1 METKKTKLWSRW
13 LAVMIS
19 MAIIITG
26 SSISSMKVLAAE
38 TVTSENFTYEISNGR
53 AVLKSFN
60 SNAATKVNIPAKIN
74 GYPVVEISNGA
85 FAGKI
90 YIKELTIPESVL
102 EIKDSA
108 FMRMTSLK
116 EIVIPGS
123 VTKIGMKA
131 FYNCISLEK
140 ITLMYGIQSI
150 GDGAFAS
157 CKKLRSVEIA
167 PSVKTLENGTFKNAG
182 DMVLEAEPGSPAAA
196 YTGDASVNVT
206 HKELSDDSA
215 VVYKYSVSDDDAVT
229 IDGYYGSSKNPVVP
243 ETINGKTVEK
253 IGNKV
258 FKGSGIDSVKLPD
271 SIKILGSHVFEGT
284 NISELYLPSGVI
296 DMGAHIV
303 EDTMKK
309 VISDSP
315 YVEEYFSKYYPDIRF
330 VPYQIPLPSYHM
342 LNIKT
347 SGNGSVTL
355 GASGYYKQGVE
366 IDLIAT
372 PGKGSYFV
380 GWTTTGNGTF
390 KNTESSSTMDA
401 VKNPYAT
408 YTMPTTDATITAS
421 FAKSPRPEV
430 IYKDGVFLE
439 YNGSG
444 DLSIDELHQKS
455 DTDSTEVPTTKMAQN
470 AFDHYVSEEGRWYY
484 GYPITVT
491 IPKTMQEIP
500 YGVFQTCNTLKSIT
514 ADENNNTYTSEDGVL
529 FNKGKTKLITYPRG
543 NTAKN
548 YTIPDTVTEIA
559 PYAFYGS
566 SNLEK
571 ITMPNGITTI
581 GQRAFYGCYN
591 LKEINFSSGLKEI
604 GSYAFYNCSSLRDNL
619 VLPEELEIIGSDAFE
634 SCGMSEVT
642 IPASVTSIG
651 SLAFHGCNSLQKF
664 TVQSGNATYAD
675 RNGVLVNESNKC
687 LIQYPRQKDLEIYQ
701 IPDDITSIAQS
712 AFYYGSKLK
721 EVKIPQ
727 SVTTIGSSAFSNC
740 ANLAIAEIPNGVEV
754 IPSSAFSGCNSLERI
769 TLPENLETISSYAFS
784 SCTKLTD
791 VVLPNTLTSIGSHAF
806 SGCNSITE
814 INITKNVTDVASNA
828 FYNSVKLEAIT
839 VDENNASYVAEAGVL
854 YTRHDTDKA
863 LVCYPI
869 AHGAENGAYRVSADT
884 KSIMSEAFAHTKLK
898 ELYLPE
904 SVTTLG
910 TYAFEYSNLEKLQIE
925 FKDNYKGDQP
935 KLDFGKLGY
944 GYILYGANT
953 SNLVIY
959 GYFDSTAE
967 WLANNRGIRFRQL
980 DEVTEGL
987 VFDDNGTLIG
997 MKNTTTKHVVIPSS
1011 IVNSNGNIVSVKV
1024 IGSNAFRNPD
1034 DVGSKYYEKLTSIK
1048 IPLGVT
1054 TIEDS
1059 AFDNCKALTSL
1070 PLPDS
1075 LQTIKAYAFNGCLG
1089 LKKITIPAA
1098 VNNLDSSAFD
1108 ECKALEEIKAEG
1120 NSKYADIDG
1129 VLINK
1134 DKKVIYRVPAKLN
1147 LDQTNGEYV
1156 VPVSITGIAPSAFA
1170 GCTTVKKVSLE
1181 NVKVIQ
1187 QNTFKSALKDMESFV
1202 ELDLSNV
1209 LEIRSGA
1216 FEDCSSISSVTIPAS
1231 LVALGLD
1238 VFSGCTGLT
1247 EINVD
1252 DANTEFASV
1261 DGILYN
1267 KSKEALIFYPQGKG
1281 NDSFGIPANVN
1292 QIFDHA
1298 FMNNQYLRTVT
1309 MHDGIILIG
1318 DSAFQNCN
1326 LETLVLPRRAEE
1338 IGDHAF
1344 AGNVSI
1350 TSVNIPAHVTKIGT
1364 GAFLGCTSL
1373 ATVKVF
1379 SKDVIYGSE
1388 GKVFDEAMAE
1398 GVPQLTVYAE
1408 ADSTTAQYVAGKNI
1422 TFAELLSLE
1431 AGREKLNHLIADAT
1445 ILYENAVEGTEA
1457 GEFASGSKVILKAAM
1472 DAAQNVADSENADII
1487 TVTEAI
1493 TDLQAAIDVFRA
1505 GMVQYPVDKTEL
1517 SALLTAARTLH
1528 HDAVEG
1534 TDVGNYQAGAR
1545 EEINGCINSASEV
1558 LENETAIQNQVD
1570 KALLELQLGI
1580 LAFEQQ
1586 KVMGETVSTSTLSAN
1601 IIIAQA
1607 KEAAAAEGN
1616 EVGQYGAGAKA
1627 AYAAAI
1633 DSAKAFLASVTND
1646 TTQES
1651 MEQVLSDLREAGKNF
1666 AGAKKEPPHATNRT
1680 DIMNEIFAAQA
1691 LISTAIEGTEVG
1703 QYPVGTKN
1711 QFQRAIDAAIDMMNE
1726 MNPKQSDI
1734 DTRFTALIEAEN
1746 EFRASVIT
1754 GN

>member
-1 METKKTKLWSRW
+1 METRKIKLWSRW

-26 SSISSMKVLAAE
+26 SSIPSIKVLAAE
-38 TVTSENFTYEISNGR
+38 TVTEGNFTYEISNGK

-60 SNAATKVNIPAKIN
+60 SNTATKVNIPAEIN
-74 GYPVVEISNGA
+74 GYPVVEIGKEA
-85 FAGKI
+85 FAGKT

-102 EIKDSA
+102 EIKETA

-140 ITLMYGIQSI
+140 ITLLYGIQSI

-157 CKKLRSVEIA
+157 CRKLSKVEIA
-167 PSVKTLENGTFKNAG
+167 PSVKALENNTFKNAG
-182 DMVLEAEPGSPAAA
+182 DMVLEAEPNSPAAA
-196 YTGDASVNVT
+196 YEGDASVNVT
-206 HKELSDDSA
+206 HKKLPDDSS
-215 VVYKYSVSDDDAVT
+215 VVYKYSVSEDDTVS

-243 ETINGKTVEK
+243 GTINGKSVEK

-258 FKGSGIDSVKLPD
+258 FKGTGIDSIKLPD

-284 NISELYLPSGVI
+284 NISELYLPAGVI
-296 DMGAHIV
+296 DMGEHIV

-309 VISDSP
+309 VISDSA

-330 VPYQIPLPSYHM
+330 VPYETPLPSYHM
-342 LNIKT
+342 LDIKT

-355 GASGYYKQGVE
+355 GESGYYKQGVE
-366 IDLIAT
+366 IDLVAT
-372 PGKGSYFV
+372 PGKGYYFV

-390 KNTESSSTMDA
+390 KNTDSNSDMDA
-401 VKNPYAT
+401 VKNPYVT
-408 YTMPTTDATITAS
+408 YTMPTTKATVTAS

-444 DLSIDELHQKS
+444 DLNIDELHEKS
-455 DTDSTEVPTTKMAQN
+455 DTDSTKVPTTKIAQN
-470 AFDHYVSEEGRWYY
+470 AFEHYVSEENRWYY
-484 GYPITVT
+484 GYPTTVT
-491 IPKTMQEIP
+491 IPKTLQEIP
-500 YGVFQTCNTLKSIT
+500 YGVFQTCNTLKSIVVN
-514 ADENNNTYTSEDGVL
+514 EGNNTYITQDGVL
-529 FNKGKTKLITYPRG
+529 FNKDITKLISYPRG

-571 ITMPNGITTI
+571 ITMPNEITTI

-591 LKEINFSSGLKEI
+591 LKEINFPSHLKEI
-604 GSYAFYNCSSLRDNL
+604 GYDAFNGCRSLRDKL
-619 VLPEELEIIGSDAFE
+619 ELPAGLETIGSNAFQGC
-634 SCGMSEVT
+634 SINEVT
-642 IPASVTSIG
+642 IPDSVTSIG
-651 SLAFHGCNSLQKF
+651 SLAFYSCNSLQKF
-664 TVQSGNATYAD
+664 TVQSGNETYAD
-675 RNGVLVNESNKC
+675 RDGVLVNETEKC

-701 IPDDITSIAQS
+701 IPDDITSIAQY

-727 SVTTIGSSAFSNC
+727 SVTAIGSSAFSNC
-740 ANLAIAEIPNGVEV
+740 ANLVTAVIPNGVEA
-754 IPSSAFSGCNSLERI
+754 IPYNAFSYCTSLERI
-769 TLPENLETISSYAFS
+769 TLPENLKTISSYAFS

-791 VVLPNTLTSIGSHAF
+791 VTLPDTLTSIGSNAF
-806 SGCNSITE
+806 SSCNSITK
-814 INITKNVTDVASNA
+814 INIAKNVTSVASNA

-839 VDENNASYVAEAGVL
+839 VDENNAKYVSEDGVL
-854 YTRHDTDKA
+854 YTKNDTDKA

-869 AHGAENGAYRVSADT
+869 AHAAESGAYRVSADT
-884 KSIMSEAFAHTKLK
+884 KSIESEAFAHTKLK
-898 ELYLPE
+898 ELYLPG
-904 SVTTLG
+904 SVASLKTN
-910 TYAFEYSNLEKLQIE
+910 AFEYSNLEKLQIE
-925 FKDNYKGDQP
+925 FKDNYKGDP
-935 KLDFGKLGY
+935 KLNVDNSPF

-967 WLANNRGIRFRQL
+967 WLANNRGIRFQQL

-997 MKNTTTKHVVIPSS
+997 MNNTTTKDVVIPSS
-1011 IVNSNGNIVSVKV
+1011 IVNSQSKIVSVKA
-1024 IGSNAFRNPD
+1024 IGSNAFKNPEEP
-1034 DVGSKYYEKLTSIK
+1034 GSRHYEELTSIK
-1048 IPLGVT
+1048 LPLGVT
-1054 TIEDS
+1054 TIENS

-1070 PLPDS
+1070 PLPET
-1075 LQTIKAYAFNGCLG
+1075 LQKIGAYAFNDCSG

-1108 ECKALEEIKAEG
+1108 GCTALEEIKAEG
-1120 NSKYADIDG
+1120 NSQYSDIDG

-1134 DKKVIYRVPAKLN
+1134 DKKVIYKVPAKLN
-1147 LDQTNGEYV
+1147 LDQTNGVYV

-1170 GCTTVKKVSLE
+1170 GCTTVKKVVLE
-1181 NVKVIQ
+1181 NVKVIE
-1187 QNTFKSALKDMESFV
+1187 QNTFKSAFKDMESFV
-1202 ELDLSNV
+1202 EVDLSNV

-1216 FEDCSSISSVTIPAS
+1216 FEDCSSISSITIRKS

-1238 VFSGCTGLT
+1238 VFIGCTGLT

-1252 DANTEFASV
+1252 DANTKFASE
-1261 DGILYN
+1261 DGVLYN
-1267 KSKEALIFYPQGKG
+1267 KSKEALIFYPEGKV
-1281 NDSFGIPANVN
+1281 NDSFAIPANVN
-1292 QIFDHA
+1292 QIYDHA
-1298 FMNNQYLRTVT
+1298 FMNNQNLRTVT
-1309 MHDGIILIG
+1309 MHDGIMMIG

-1326 LETLVLPRRAEE
+1326 LETLVLPKRVEK
-1338 IGDHAF
+1338 IGDNAF

-1350 TSVNIPAHVTKIGT
+1350 TSVNIPAHVSEIGT
-1364 GAFLGCTSL
+1364 GAFIGCTSL

-1388 GKVFDEAMAE
+1388 GKVFDEAMTE

-1408 ADSTTAQYVAGKNI
+1408 ADSTTAQYVNGKNI
-1422 TFAELLSLE
+1422 IFVELLSIE
-1431 AGREKLNHLIADAT
+1431 AGREKLNHLISDAT
-1445 ILYENAVEGTEA
+1445 ILYEDGVEGTET
-1457 GEFASGSKVILKAAM
+1457 GEFAPGSREILKAAI
-1472 DAAQNVADSENADII
+1472 DAAQNVAGSEDADII
-1487 TVTEAI
+1487 AVTDAI
-1493 TDLQAAIDVFRA
+1493 TEIQTAIDVFCA

-1517 SALLTAARTLH
+1517 NVLLTVARTLH
-1528 HDAVEG
+1528 NDAVEG
-1534 TDVGNYQAGAR
+1534 TEVGNYQAGAK
-1545 EEINGCINSASEV
+1545 EKINGCLNSASEV
-1558 LENETAIQNQVD
+1558 SENETAIQNQVD

-1580 LAFEQQ
+1580 LEFEQQ
-1586 KVMGETVSTSTLSAN
+1586 KIMGETVSTSTLSAN

-1607 KEAAAAEGN
+1607 KEAAATEGI
-1616 EVGQYGAGAKA
+1616 EVGQYSAGAKV

-1646 TTQES
+1646 TTQEA
-1651 MEQVLSDLREAGKNF
+1651 MEQALSDLREAGKIF
-1666 AGAKKEPPHATNRT
+1666 AGAKKQPPHAINRA

-1691 LISTAIEGTEVG
+1691 LISAAVEGTEVG
-1703 QYPVGTKN
+1703 QYPVGMKN
-1711 QFQRAIDAAIDMMNE
+1711 QFQRAIDAAIDILNE
-1726 MNPKQSDI
+1726 RNPKQSDI
-1734 DTRFTALIEAEN
+1734 DAKFTALIEAEN